1 MIETPKRETNN
12 MNNQASTAL
21 AVKPEQKTSA
31 LVAMAMR
38 LGADQ
43 DKLLNTLKATV
54 FKNAT
59 NEELLALV
67 VVANQYGLNPLTKE
81 LYAFPAKGGGIVPVV
96 SVDGWMNLMNSHPQM
111 DGIEFE
117 WKEDD
122 QGNPI
127 SCTAIIYRK
136 DRSRPTKVTEYFSEC
151 SRNTDPWKMKHR
163 MLRHKA
169 IIQGARVAFGFSGI
183 YDEEEAQVIAGR
195 VEQVASQPARPIF
208 TLPDGTE
215 DNLPMGEAPAPEK
228 PKKPKKEPVTE
239 IPAEVIPEQTETT
252 EEPAFKAD
260 SPQKKFLAALAEREI
275 KEKQALD
282 FLEKEYGVKVK
293 MLLELTDEQATEALR
308 DIHLIG
314 W

>member
-1 MIETPKRETNN
+1 

-21 AVKPEQKTSA
+21 AVKPEQKTTSA
-31 LVAMAMR
+31 LVAMASR
-38 LGADQ
+38 LNADP

-117 WKEDD
+117 WNEKPNGD
-122 QGNPI
+122 PI

-136 DRSRPTKVTEYFSEC
+136 DRSRPTKVTEYFEEC
-151 SRNTDPWKMKHR
+151 SRNTEPWKMKHR

-195 VEQVASQPARPIF
+195 VETIASQPARPIF

-215 DNLPMGEAPAPEK
+215 DDIPMVDPGPPK
-228 PKKPKKEPVTE
+228 PKKPKAPKE
-239 IPAEVIPEQTETT
+239 AEVVTDTPEETAAPEAT
-252 EEPAFKAD
+252 FVPD
-260 SPQKKFLAALAEREI
+260 TPQKRFITALAEREI
-275 KEKQALD
+275 KENQALD
-282 FLEKEYGVKVK
+282 FLEREYGVRVK
-293 MLLELTDEQATEALR
+293 LLLELTDAQATEALR

>member
-1 MIETPKRETNN
+1 
-12 MNNQASTAL
+12 MNNEASTAI

-31 LVAMAMR
+31 LVAMASR

-54 FKNAT
+54 FKGAS

-122 QGNPI
+122 KGDPI

-151 SRNTDPWKMKHR
+151 HRNTEPWKMKHR

-169 IIQGARVAFGFSGI
+169 VIQGGRLAFGFSGI
-183 YDEEEAQVIAGR
+183 YDEEEAQVIASR
-195 VEQVASQPARPIF
+195 VETVASQPSRPIF
-208 TLPDGTE
+208 ALPEGGE
-215 DNLPMGEAPAPEK
+215 DTLPMGEPEK
-228 PKKPKKEPVTE
+228 PKKTKAKTTAETVAEGMKAEEEAANAFLEELEDKTPVFSPDT
-239 IPAEVIPEQTETT
+239 
-252 EEPAFKAD
+252 
-260 SPQKKFLAALAEREI
+260 PQKRLIAALAEREI

-282 FLEKEYGVKVK
+282 FLEKEYGLKVK
-293 MLLELTDEQATEALR
+293 MLLDLTDAQAEEALR

>member
-1 MIETPKRETNN
+1 
-12 MNNQASTAL
+12 MNNEASTAL

-31 LVAMAMR
+31 LVAMATR

-117 WKEDD
+117 WKEEPNGD
-122 QGNPI
+122 PV

-151 SRNTDPWKMKHR
+151 SRNTEPWKMKHR

-215 DNLPMGEAPAPEK
+215 DNIPMDVLPPEK
-228 PKKPKKEPVTE
+228 PKKAKAAPAPETDAE
-239 IPAEVIPEQTETT
+239 HTDQIPQEET
-252 EEPAFKAD
+252 PAFTPD
-260 SPQKKFLAALAEREI
+260 TPQKRFLAALAEREI

-282 FLEKEYGVKVK
+282 FLEKEYGIKVK
-293 MLLELTDEQATEALR
+293 LLEELTDAQAEEALR
-308 DIHLIG
+308 EVHLIG